1 MKTTML
7 TTTAVL
13 ASAAFATPGLAQEVV
28 QETIVTEVTT
38 TDLNHFIGTNLF
50 GLANANLGVVS
61 AADPYMGVIGVTG
74 RHGEYALISASMLTH
89 DGATLYAPA
98 LAAGDIKMASEAQ
111 WGRPGSVLTGPHVIV
126 IEPPLG

>member
-1 MKTTML
+1 MKTAML
-7 TTTAVL
+7 IATAVL
-13 ASAAFATPGLAQEVV
+13 ASAPCATPSLAREVV

-38 TDLNHFIGTNLF
+38 TNLNHFIGTNLF

-89 DGATLYAPA
+89 DGATLYALA

-111 WGRPGSVLTGPHVIV
+111 WARPGSVLAAPHVIV
-126 IEPPLG
+126 IEPPAG